1 MLIDSVLS
9 NPRSLE
15 SIGRRG
21 QFPPTKQCE
30 VCALEM
36 SDLPNR
42 GRTVCI
48 SPCVLLMVVISL
60 IEIGGC
66 SGDGA
71 SPTPHGGRSACRR
84 RPSSRPA
91 SAEAPDLSPR
101 LIRSPGRGRGRPAQ
115 AASSREPRSTAPSAL
130 PNSPTTLRPS
140 LQTPAMPSTDPFGLS
155 T

>member
-66 SGDGA
+66 SGDGGISYA
-71 SPTPHGGRSACRR
+71 AWREIGVSSATLK
-84 RPSSRPA
+84 
-91 SAEAPDLSPR
+91 SAG
-101 LIRSPGRGRGRPAQ
+101 IR
-115 AASSREPRSTAPSAL
+115 RST
-130 PNSPTTLRPS
+130 
-140 LQTPAMPSTDPFGLS
+140 
-155 T
+155 

>member
-71 SPTPHGGRSACRR
+71 SPTPHGGDVSTGGLKHGGRERSQ
-84 RPSSRPA
+84 
-91 SAEAPDLSPR
+91 
-101 LIRSPGRGRGRPAQ
+101 IRQG
-115 AASSREPRSTAPSAL
+115 E
-130 PNSPTTLRPS
+130 
-140 LQTPAMPSTDPFGLS
+140 
-155 T
+155 